1 MLDKGATME
10 GIKFLKR
17 PRLKKPYLITAW
29 PGMGEVAFK
38 AASYLVDTLK
48 AEEFAQI
55 PAEEFVCFS
64 GCIIH
69 LGILSAPGLPQSKF
83 YFWKNPATKRGGAA
97 TNYCGKEEAH

>member
-55 PAEEFVCFS
+55 PAEEFFFLS
-64 GCIIH
+64 GRVPR
-69 LGILSAPGLPQSKF
+69 GGTGAPPALPQSNFFFGKT
-83 YFWKNPATKRGGAA
+83 PATKRGWSAN
-97 TNYCGKEEAH
+97 NYG